1 VAEKEKPAA
10 AAAKPNE
17 GTNTD
22 ANTATT
28 VAEVGQPSTN
38 PEPGPSEGLDTK
50 DETAKNFVASGVSA
64 HEYVK
69 RNDAP
74 SGDVLRQE
82 GREVD
87 RNHARD
93 NLANMADGNTNHN
106 TTAGVNPVGVAQA
119 DRPDYNPQRRP
130 SSRANQMSSIGE
142 GPREMADRV
151 DAKKEAPTAAE
162 IVNERR
168 ERAEDERSAPLKGT
182 TSPFMGEN

>member
-38 PEPGPSEGLDTK
+38 PEPGPSEGLD
-50 DETAKNFVASGVSA
+50 
-64 HEYVK
+64 EYVK